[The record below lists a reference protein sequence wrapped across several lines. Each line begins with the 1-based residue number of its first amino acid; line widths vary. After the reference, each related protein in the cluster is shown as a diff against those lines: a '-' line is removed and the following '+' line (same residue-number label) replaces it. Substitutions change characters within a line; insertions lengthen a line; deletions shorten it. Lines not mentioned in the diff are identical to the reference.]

1 MEQLPEKYCGR
12 LLDQFLE
19 LFVLPELRK
28 RKEEGKLEDS
38 FSLRGAQIIFYS
50 DGRKPQIRINS
61 EVKVLAYAKLKSGI
75 FKNKGE
81 PIYDTEIEDLNR
93 FQLTGE
99 DDPDCGHATIV
110 KIGDRWI
117 IAFDFRYNKALAKKH
132 IETAKQFYESA
143 AFSLKRENCA
153 SCLDNLFSAAELASK
168 AVLLLIPDPKFKR
181 KATHGGIS
189 LRYNK
194 FADLGNV
201 EPKFREALNR
211 LSSLRARA
219 RYHCDVAILEKDLQ
233 SLLETVKEMI
243 TDATERVERKETSK
257 LTRAERRCRS
267 IINSEK
273 YDGEVLSLESAHLH
287 SQGTY

>member
-1 MEQLPEKYCGR
+1 MEQLPEKYCGK

-19 LFVLPELRK
+19 LFVLPELKK
-28 RKEEGKLEDS
+28 RKEKDELEDS
-38 FSLRGAQIIFYS
+38 FSLRGAQIIFYP

-75 FKNKGE
+75 SKNKGD
-81 PIYDTEIEDLNR
+81 PIYSTEIEDLNR
-93 FQLTGE
+93 FRLTDE

-143 AFSLKRENCA
+143 AFSFKQKDYA

-168 AVLLLIPDPKFKR
+168 AVLLLIPDPKFR
-181 KATHGGIS
+181 KKTTHGGIQ

-201 EPKFREALNR
+201 EPNFREALNR
-211 LSSLRARA
+211 LSSLRPRA
-219 RYHCDVAILEKDLQ
+219 RYHGDVAISEKDIQ
-233 SLLETVKEMI
+233 SLLETAKEMI
-243 TDATERVERKETSK
+243 TDATDRVEGKEKPLIYK
-257 LTRAERRCRS
+257 LKLKADADRS
-267 IINSEK
+267 
-273 YDGEVLSLESAHLH
+273 
-287 SQGTY
+287 TP